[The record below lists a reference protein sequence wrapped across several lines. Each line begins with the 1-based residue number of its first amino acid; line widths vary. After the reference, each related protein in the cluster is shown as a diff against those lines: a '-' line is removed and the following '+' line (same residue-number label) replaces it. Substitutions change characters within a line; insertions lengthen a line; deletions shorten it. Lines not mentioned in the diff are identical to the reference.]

1 MEKNIYTGEILY
13 VAQNRNLIKELKF
26 NEIGVRVLMKF
37 KKLLA
42 LMMVCMFVLTGCNK
56 TNKKYDQYMQSGQE
70 AVKQESYEDALDFF
84 DRALV
89 EKEDDKEAT
98 SLYKQVEQLLQVQ
111 AKMKHKLYDEAIEL
125 CEKIMDSDS
134 ESSVARDA
142 AKKLKS
148 ECEKL
153 KKEQDSLSFKEQIE
167 KKIAEVKELMAEEEY
182 MNAKV
187 KLGYIIEELDG
198 KSEYIDKLKECNELL
213 KTCND
218 KLDEISAKKED
229 LSKKEDN
236 NTSNDNDEDQGF
248 DSSKIDF
255 NDELKKQIA
264 TAGETYVEFYFEY
277 GSDTAPS
284 KFAEKAYEDTEND
297 TPLGQYKEQG
307 KTIFM
312 NAFKQA
318 FEATG
323 NEYY

>member
-1 MEKNIYTGEILY
+1 M
-13 VAQNRNLIKELKF
+13 
-26 NEIGVRVLMKF
+26 
-37 KKLLA
+37 
-42 LMMVCMFVLTGCNK
+42 
-56 TNKKYDQYMQSGQE
+56 
-70 AVKQESYEDALDFF
+70 
-84 DRALV
+84 DR
-89 EKEDDKEAT
+89 
-98 SLYKQVEQLLQVQ
+98 
-111 AKMKHKLYDEAIEL
+111 
-125 CEKIMDSDS
+125 DS

-142 AKKLKS
+142 DKKLKS

-218 KLDEISAKKED
+218 KLDEISAKKEES
-229 LSKKEDN
+229 SKKEDN

>member
-1 MEKNIYTGEILY
+1 
-13 VAQNRNLIKELKF
+13 
-26 NEIGVRVLMKF
+26 MKF

-42 LMMVCMFVLTGCNK
+42 LMMVCMLVFTTGCNK
-56 TNKKYDQYMQSGQE
+56 NKKYDEYMQSGEE
-70 AVKQESYEDALDFF
+70 AVKQEKFEDALDYF
-84 DRALV
+84 DKALE
-89 EKEDDKEAT
+89 EKDDDKEAT

-134 ESSVARDA
+134 QSSVCRDA
-142 AKKLKS
+142 AKKLKT

-153 KKEQDSLSFKEQIE
+153 KKEQESLSFREQIE
-167 KKIAEVKELMAEEEY
+167 KKIDEVKELMDEEEY

-198 KSEYIDKLKECNELL
+198 KSEYIDELKECNELL

-218 KLDEISAKKED
+218 KIDELSAKKEEE
-229 LSKKEDN
+229 SKKEEDK
-236 NTSNDNDEDQGF
+236 NTADKNDVDDEQGF
-248 DSSKIDF
+248 DSSSIDF
-255 NDELKKQIA
+255 NDDLKKQIA
-264 TAGETYVEFYFEY
+264 TAGEAYVEFYFEY
-277 GSDTAPS
+277 GSGTAPS

-297 TPLGQYKEQG
+297 TPLGKYKEQG
-307 KTIFM
+307 RTIFM